1 MIEDIKKEILEKTD
15 SDVYDTLIVQY
26 DDVIEILDKYNN
38 RYNATAIIED
48 IISTIR
54 DFKEND
60 IEAICKVLL
69 NKYRN
74 TCGNCLKCDYFTLAK
89 FKNAWEELKNT
100 TIFSESYTRE
110 NKMSEYYDELF
121 KDLESKHGIGVE

>member
-1 MIEDIKKEILEKTD
+1 MIEEIKKEIKNIHWVDLGVDECDKKTIAK
-15 SDVYDTLIVQY
+15 LLKHQEFILK
-26 DDVIEILDKYNN
+26 ILDKYNN
-38 RYNATAIIED
+38 RDNATAIIED

-74 TCGNCLKCDYFTLAK
+74 VCGNCLKCDYFTLAK
-89 FKNAWEELKNT
+89 FKNAIIYEQ
-100 TIFSESYTRE
+100 
-110 NKMSEYYDELF
+110 
-121 KDLESKHGIGVE
+121 